1 MRDGLKRWTA
11 CIPAAL
17 SDMQR
22 LAVTG
27 KLRSGLNTALC
38 SVEADLLYYINSSAF
53 PAFTAERW
61 TQAKQG
67 NST

>member
-1 MRDGLKRWTA
+1 MRDGLKCWMA
-11 CIPAAL
+11 CIPVVL

-38 SVEADLLYYINSSAF
+38 SIEADLLYYINSSAV
-53 PAFTAERW
+53 PAFTAER
-61 TQAKQG
+61 
-67 NST
+67 